1 MRCANTVVLKE
12 HFWKIFQMMPLTK
25 SVNTKICI
33 TCVCARTAHIAT
45 VPHNTLAMRKCFVR
59 ATQATKLTNAQSHLR
74 PCSVWMRNSKSYFSI
89 YFTWKWMW
97 IWEEIHASCS
107 MWFLCFM
114 WRAYHGA
121 SEAYTHFLSAARI
134 YYSLLPKRQHTDN
147 VRWKPISFAFF
158 LACTLTQLAHT
169 MHVGNA
175 ILEMNMNG
183 KKIEF
188 NANMNGVSSLTFFVI
203 VTRFS
208 IIFGASMWDA
218 LRGFYGAASCDFCIL
233 LSSARRHFFSE
244 AERSD
249 SWVLRNWFKLS
260 EWEAMSSCS
269 FWNQLGI

>member
-1 MRCANTVVLKE
+1 MRSHICVLVRCECEIVNHISLYILRESECEYERKFMLHAVCDFYVLCEEHTTAHLKRIHISYLLRVFIIRCCRNANT
-12 HFWKIFQMMPLTK
+12 PT
-25 SVNTKICI
+25 
-33 TCVCARTAHIAT
+33 TCDE
-45 VPHNTLAMRKCFVR
+45 N
-59 ATQATKLTNAQSHLR
+59 QSPSH
-74 PCSVWMRNSKSYFSI
+74 SS
-89 YFTWKWMW
+89 
-97 IWEEIHASCS
+97 
-107 MWFLCFM
+107 
-114 WRAYHGA
+114 WRVH
-121 SEAYTHFLSAARI
+121 
-134 YYSLLPKRQHTDN
+134 
-147 VRWKPISFAFF
+147 
-158 LACTLTQLAHT
+158 CTLTQLAHT

-249 SWVLRNWFKLS
+249 S
-260 EWEAMSSCS
+260 
-269 FWNQLGI
+269 